1 VIVLIK
7 SELYSVFIGVAIIA
21 FTMGLIFEV
30 FDEGETAKLKVFSS
44 FVESKMDLLIQEA
57 ELAGV
62 PVEIQSGD
70 VGFTI
75 EVLTDDEG
83 FFINAITE
91 CKFETTDEVPH
102 KTCVICQLN
111 DENGEALAWG
121 REDLDFINSGDLIII
136 DITEFDKTFLVD
148 GKFTW
153 SNSAILV
160 HEVLIGI
167 CLQEFGFLIIDEDGI
182 DNGLPPNF
190 FSDIDVN
197 DHIAEIG
204 LRDQLPFFAAHIGET
219 ITLYTGEVGD
229 EGWFA
234 PQFIPPSWDAAG
246 PSSEGLANFFLAGPG
261 LGSPDSEGN
270 RESILDKIS
279 NVIPLRADGLEQLE
293 GGTFCA
299 LVYDSDISINY
310 DAIINGNLKG
320 SNLGFAAF
328 EVLVDGVNVII
339 PEISS
344 STLPSVDITILD
356 ANEVCAGDLNLSFEA
371 PHPVTSSEPF
381 DINPEVVDPNDPY
394 R

>member
-1 VIVLIK
+1 MELIK
-7 SELYSVFIGVAIIA
+7 SELFSVFIGVAVIA

-30 FDEGETAKLKVFSS
+30 FYEGEAAKLKVFSS
-44 FVESKMDLLIQEA
+44 IIKSKLNLLIQEA

-62 PVEIQSGD
+62 PVTLLSAD
-70 VGFTI
+70 VGFTV
-75 EVLTDDEG
+75 EPMKHDKG
-83 FFINAITE
+83 FLVNVITE
-91 CKFETTDEVPH
+91 CKFVTNDEVPH
-102 KTCVICQLN
+102 PTCVICQLN

-121 REDLDFINSGDLIII
+121 REDLDFISSGQLITI
-136 DITEFDKTFLVD
+136 DITEFDKNFLVD

-153 SNSAILV
+153 SNSVTLV
-160 HEVLIGI
+160 REVLIGV
-167 CLQEFGFLIIDEDGI
+167 CLQATGFLIIDEDGI

-190 FSDIDVN
+190 FSDFDVN
-197 DHIAEIG
+197 DDIAEIG
-204 LRDQLPFFAAHIGET
+204 LRDQLPFFAANVGEI

-234 PQFIPPSWDAAG
+234 PQFIPPSWDEAG
-246 PSSEGLANFFLAGPG
+246 PTTDGLTNFLQAGPG

-270 RESILDKIS
+270 RESLLDKID

-320 SNLGFAAF
+320 ANLGLAAF
-328 EVLVDGVNVII
+328 EVLDVRQLFG
-339 PEISS
+339 ISS
-344 STLPSVDITILD
+344 STLPEVDIRILD
-356 ANEVCAGDLNLSFEA
+356 VADVCVGLANLSFEA

-381 DINPEVVDPNDPY
+381 DIDPEFDPDDPY
-394 R
+394 RQ